1 VRAFVRAPCLR
12 HNHIAS
18 SRHSPGGEPA
28 RSTDRHAFPAE
39 YQRGLY
45 EAIFRRRDIR
55 NFLADEVPDE
65 VLARVIVAAHH
76 AASVGFTQPWDFIVV
91 RDAQRR
97 RQVRSVFE
105 REREINAA
113 QFTGERL
120 RQFLALKL
128 EGILEAPL
136 NLIVTCE
143 PDRFGPAV
151 LGKVSIRE
159 VEVYST
165 CLAIGNLWLA
175 ARAEGLGVGWVSIVR
190 NDALREIFAIPS
202 HIIPVAYLCVGYV
215 ETFPDRPVLESA
227 QWASRMPPRTL
238 LHFDSWDGRIEN
250 DGHGLTELVQST
262 EIWRG
267 ILAEAAPFAADHQT
281 SGDRQR
287 EVKHHDEVSQNTG
300 VIIPNRIVKAHG
312 E

>member
-1 VRAFVRAPCLR
+1 LSQYSYGAERVGP
-12 HNHIAS
+12 AS
-18 SRHSPGGEPA
+18 
-28 RSTDRHAFPAE
+28 RHAFPAE

-55 NFLADEVPDE
+55 KFIPGEVPDE

-91 RDAQRR
+91 RDPERR
-97 RQVRSVFE
+97 REVKRVFE
-105 REREINAA
+105 QERAINAA
-113 QFTGERL
+113 QFSGDRL
-120 RQFLALKL
+120 RKFLALKL

-143 PDRFGPAV
+143 PDRFGTAV

-190 NDALREIFAIPS
+190 NDALREIFSIPS
-202 HIIPVAYLCVGYV
+202 HIIPVAYLCLGYV
-215 ETFPDRPVLESA
+215 EAFPDRPVLESA
-227 QWASRMPPRTL
+227 EWAARMPPRTL
-238 LHFDSWDGRIEN
+238 LHFDSWNGNPSGAE
-250 DGHGLTELVQST
+250 HALTDLVQSP

-267 ILAEAAPFAADHQT
+267 LLTEAAPRPAEAP
-281 SGDRQR
+281 S
-287 EVKHHDEVSQNTG
+287 VS
-300 VIIPNRIVKAHG
+300 VDMPDDLPKAHG

>member
-1 VRAFVRAPCLR
+1 MRAFAPATSSHNGESVLSPNSHDRERA
-12 HNHIAS
+12 AS
-18 SRHSPGGEPA
+18 
-28 RSTDRHAFPAE
+28 RHAFPAE

-55 NFLADEVPDE
+55 KFIADAVPDE
-65 VLARVIVAAHH
+65 VLARVLVAAHH

-91 RDAQRR
+91 RDTERR
-97 RQVRSVFE
+97 REVKRVFE
-105 REREINAA
+105 DERAKNAA
-113 QFTGERL
+113 QFTGDRL
-120 RQFLALKL
+120 EKFLALKL

-151 LGKVSIRE
+151 LGKVSISE

-165 CLAIGNLWLA
+165 CLAVGNLWLA
-175 ARAEGLGVGWVSIVR
+175 ARAEGLGVGWVSIMR
-190 NDALREIFAIPS
+190 NDALREIFSIPG

-227 QWASRMPPRTL
+227 EWASRMPPRAL
-238 LHFDSWDGRIEN
+238 IHFDSWNGTAES
-250 DGHGLTELVQST
+250 DGHAIAALVQSP

-267 ILAEAAPFAADHQT
+267 LLTESAAPDPAREQ
-281 SGDRQR
+281 DRR
-287 EVKHHDEVSQNTG
+287 NEDANA
-300 VIIPNRIVKAHG
+300 PNITLKAHG
-312 E
+312 D

>member
-1 VRAFVRAPCLR
+1 MLCSR
-12 HNHIAS
+12 HSHIAS
-18 SRHSPGGEPA
+18 PHHNDGAGRTRANSRHA
-28 RSTDRHAFPAE
+28 LPAE

-55 NFLADEVPDE
+55 NFIADEVPDE

-91 RDAQRR
+91 RDTARR
-97 RQVRSVFE
+97 REVKRVFE
-105 REREINAA
+105 DEREANAA
-113 QFTGERL
+113 RFTGERL
-120 RQFLALKL
+120 RQFLSLKL

-136 NLIVTCE
+136 NLIITCE

-165 CLAIGNLWLA
+165 CLAVGNLWLA

-190 NDALREIFAIPS
+190 NDALREIFSIPP
-202 HIIPVAYLCVGYV
+202 HVIPVAYLCVGYV
-215 ETFPDRPVLESA
+215 AAFPDRPVLESTH
-227 QWASRMPPRTL
+227 WASRMPPRTL
-238 LHFDSWDGRIEN
+238 LHFDSWDGRTEG
-250 DGHGLTELVQST
+250 DGHSLSDLVQSP
-262 EIWRG
+262 EIWRDL
-267 ILAEAAPFAADHQT
+267 LADAPPLGDDRKIECAD
-281 SGDRQR
+281 
-287 EVKHHDEVSQNTG
+287 V
-300 VIIPNRIVKAHG
+300 PNRVAKPRS

>member
-1 VRAFVRAPCLR
+1 VYPRAFAPAIRLLNGKIALSQD
-12 HNHIAS
+12 NHGGKRTGAS
-18 SRHSPGGEPA
+18 N
-28 RSTDRHAFPAE
+28 RHALSAE

-55 NFLADEVPDE
+55 KFVSDAVPDD

-91 RDAQRR
+91 RDNERR
-97 RQVRSVFE
+97 REVKRVFE
-105 REREINAA
+105 EERAINAE
-113 QFTGERL
+113 QFTGDRL
-120 RQFLALKL
+120 RKFLALKL

-143 PDRFGPAV
+143 PERFGPAV

-190 NDALREIFAIPS
+190 NDALHEIFSIPS
-202 HIIPVAYLCVGYV
+202 NIIPVAYLCVGYV
-215 ETFPDRPVLESA
+215 EEFPDQPVLESA
-227 QWASRMPPRTL
+227 EWAARMPARAL
-238 LHFDSWDGRIEN
+238 LHFDSWNGKTES
-250 DGHGLTELVQST
+250 DGHALAELVQSP
-262 EIWRG
+262 EIWRD
-267 ILAEAAPFAADHQT
+267 LFSDAAPPDAAPRTESTDAPNLIPKT
-281 SGDRQR
+281 QR
-287 EVKHHDEVSQNTG
+287 E
-300 VIIPNRIVKAHG
+300 
-312 E
+312 

>member
-1 VRAFVRAPCLR
+1 MRAFVRAILLR
-12 HNHIAS
+12 HNDIALS
-18 SRHSPGGEPA
+18 HDSHGGDRTRA
-28 RSTDRHAFPAE
+28 ASRHAFPAE

-45 EAIFRRRDIR
+45 ESIFRRRDIR
-55 NFLADEVPDE
+55 KFIPDEVPDE

-91 RDAQRR
+91 RDVERR
-97 RQVRSVFE
+97 REVKRVFE
-105 REREINAA
+105 QERTINAA

-120 RQFLALKL
+120 RKFLALKL

-136 NLIVTCE
+136 NLIVTCA

-165 CLAIGNLWLA
+165 CLAVGNLWLA

-190 NDALREIFAIPS
+190 NDTLRDIFSIPPQ
-202 HIIPVAYLCVGYV
+202 IIPVAYLCVGYV
-215 ETFPDRPVLESA
+215 EAFPDRPVLESA
-227 QWASRMPPRTL
+227 EWAARMPPRAL
-238 LHFDSWDGRIEN
+238 LHFDSWDGKTEGA
-250 DGHGLTELVQST
+250 GHVLTDLVQSP

-267 ILAEAAPFAADHQT
+267 ILAGAAPTGGERQT
-281 SGDRQR
+281 D
-287 EVKHHDEVSQNTG
+287 NAG
-300 VIIPNRIVKAHG
+300 VPNRTAKVQGA
-312 E
+312 

>member
-1 VRAFVRAPCLR
+1 LSQDS
-12 HNHIAS
+12 H
-18 SRHSPGGEPA
+18 GGERTRA
-28 RSTDRHAFPAE
+28 KRRHAFPAE

-55 NFLADEVPDE
+55 KFISDAVPDE

-91 RDAQRR
+91 RDTDRR
-97 RQVRSVFE
+97 REVKRIFE
-105 REREINAA
+105 QERAINAA
-113 QFTGERL
+113 QFTGDRL
-120 RQFLALKL
+120 RRFLALKL

-151 LGKVSIRE
+151 LGKVGIRE

-165 CLAIGNLWLA
+165 CLAVGNLWLA

-190 NDALREIFAIPS
+190 NDALREIFSIPG

-215 ETFPDRPVLESA
+215 ETFPDRPLLETA
-227 QWASRMPPRTL
+227 EWAARMPPRAL
-238 LHFDSWDGRIEN
+238 LHFDSWNGKTES
-250 DGHGLTELVQST
+250 DGHALADLVQSP
-262 EIWRG
+262 EIWRDVLTG
-267 ILAEAAPFAADHQT
+267 AAPRNAEHQDNAHQT
-281 SGDRQR
+281 EDAGFTQP
-287 EVKHHDEVSQNTG
+287 VPKT
-300 VIIPNRIVKAHG
+300 
-312 E
+312 